1 MGVARRVPLA
11 ATAVA
16 AGLVLIAV
24 ACWFNGRGLGV
35 DSSVYR
41 AGALTL
47 LHGDSLYAPLTTG
60 EWWAPSLPFT
70 YPPIAGLLFLPLT
83 MVPSQLGW
91 GVLAAL
97 SALALGFVLHESLP
111 QRARTGWR
119 FGALLLATLAL
130 EPVWRTLGLGQ
141 VNLLLVAMVMADVL
155 LLRGRKGSGVLI
167 GIAAAVKLTPLIF
180 IAHLAL
186 TRRWADA
193 ARAMATFVVLNLA
206 AAVVLPLD
214 TLWFWTKALIDG
226 NDATTNSWIGN
237 QSLNGI
243 FQRLTGEDRGA
254 LFLYATTAVIA
265 VGLAAVVVRRLY
277 RQGDD
282 LGALLVTAVTGLLV
296 SPVSWTHHWVW
307 VVPLVGY
314 LIAKSNVTGL
324 LAIGIVFTGWQFRMV
339 PSGAKS
345 ELSWNAADVLLGNSY
360 LLAALVAAPIVI
372 LLAGV
377 DPALRGRSVRAEVV
391 PGESRG
397 VG

>member
-193 ARAMATFVVLNLA
+193 ARATATFLALNLA

-314 LIAKSNVTGL
+314 LVAKSNVVGL